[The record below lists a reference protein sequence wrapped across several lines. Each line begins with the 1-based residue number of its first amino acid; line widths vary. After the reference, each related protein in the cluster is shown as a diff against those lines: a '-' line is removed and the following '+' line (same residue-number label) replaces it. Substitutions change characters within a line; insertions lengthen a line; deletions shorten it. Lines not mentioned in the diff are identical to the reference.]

1 MSMWV
6 MAASPLLTCTDVR
19 NMTAEVKT
27 ILTNPEV
34 LAVHKDSLSKMAV
47 RVDIGGGLNELR
59 SSNICSAGYPACQ
72 EAPGQPGYLHPCN
85 TCRSNYSVYEKPLS
99 DNSSAVMV
107 LNRGETPLVVPIQ
120 FDDLGDSMQAVF
132 KARDLWSH
140 TDLGVFSNALSVVVP
155 AHGVRLLKMQPPS
168 PAPPPSPQVCPSGW
182 VAHQAGLWQNP
193 WPCGLS
199 GTPGCHQDNTNV
211 TMDACAHKCSVTK
224 GCLGFEVYQVLPK
237 ACYLFVNELKLPF
250 IPDPDCATCLH
261 NSSNDGGSGGGSS
274 STSGKIARGGG
285 EKGGQETPLLAGFQ
299 VGMNGTFLLNGAPI
313 RLFAGSLQH
322 FRIHPDHW
330 EHRLALA
337 KAMGLNAVQTLIPWM
352 MMEPTPG
359 EFVTD
364 GFMDIV
370 KFAKLCQAAG
380 LLIVLRPGPFI
391 CDGPDYGGFPWW
403 LTQQNTPATTNPDDP
418 GSVLRVRS
426 ADPAFLNRVDLFFGK
441 LFALL
446 REENLTADLG
456 GPIIMAQVDNEYG
469 LFGTDQEYLQHIRA
483 TWRQGLGNGV
493 VIHSTDPASGK

>member
-19 NMTAEVKT
+19 NMTAEVKA
-27 ILTNPEV
+27 ILTNSEV
-34 LAVHKDSLSKMAV
+34 LAVHKDPLSRMAV
-47 RVDIGGGLNELR
+47 RVDVGGGLNELR
-59 SSNICSAGYPACQ
+59 SSNLCSAGYPACQ
-72 EAPGQPGYLHPCN
+72 EAPGQPGYPHPCY

-107 LNRGETPLVVPIQ
+107 LNRGETPLLVPIE
-120 FDDLGDSMQAVF
+120 FGDLGDSTQTVF
-132 KARDLWSH
+132 QARDLWTS
-140 TDLGVFSNALSVVVP
+140 TDLGVFSNVMSVVVP

-168 PAPPPSPQVCPSGW
+168 PPPPQVCPAGW
-182 VAHQAGLWQNP
+182 VAHPAGLWQNP

-199 GTPGCHQDNTNV
+199 GTPGCHVDHANV
-211 TMDACAHKCSVTK
+211 TMDACAHKCALTK

-237 ACYLFVNELKLPF
+237 ACYLFVDELKLPF
-250 IPDPDCATCLH
+250 IPNPDCATCLR
-261 NSSNDGGSGGGSS
+261 NSSSSSS
-274 STSGKIARGGG
+274 STGGATN
-285 EKGGQETPLLAGFQ
+285 EKEAEFKAAAGQETPLLAGFE
-299 VGMNGTFLLNGAPI
+299 VGMNGTFLLNGSPI

-337 KAMGLNAVQTLIPWM
+337 KAMGLNSVQTLIPWM

-370 KFAKLCQAAG
+370 RFAKLCQAAG

-446 REENLTADLG
+446 RKENLTADLG
-456 GPIIMAQVDNEYG
+456 GPV
-469 LFGTDQEYLQHIRA
+469 TPR
-483 TWRQGLGNGV
+483 
-493 VIHSTDPASGK
+493 